1 MNTIITFS
9 IKKDQLIESMIS
21 TLITYCFHRT
31 VYSQIFSIL
40 NRSVKKKDFYLPFKT
55 NKEILQAIGKTDK
68 RTEQALTDIK
78 KAGLLLKHNK
88 QLVLH
93 PLVYTRK
100 SYSDRLENIIHYYY
114 ILFGQNTFDKYN
126 IPVAFNNSEL
136 DFKQVKLDAIREYKL
151 SPSLQD
157 KKEQIM
163 LNELDDY
170 FNGTNITP
178 FLSDEELET
187 HITAN
192 ENSVYELYQSIFVD
206 STVPSHQRS
215 LKRSTTQRYRS
226 KLSSYARTLLELH
239 IEIFSEQNLVKHNS
253 GVEYDFYRITTK
265 SQKYLIDYKK
275 TSVYKKITS
284 PVENKQELDLFKNAR
299 PVSEIIEEIKQ
310 QEKLT
315 APVNITN
322 EINPIEGEVE
332 ESLPNYLIE
341 EPDFIT
347 HSVKTVQGE
356 LEYRVSTNTNNKSM
370 CHLPNNYYE
379 EYNKQQKLEL
389 ERELAE
395 IDKRYQEHINSL
407 NQHKLNKMF
416 EEYNKSHRIEVQLT
430 PPLAHRIYP
439 NCSLQDA
446 DLSRELYYNL
456 S

>member
-31 VYSQIFSIL
+31 VYSQIFSML
-40 NRSVKKKDFYLPFKT
+40 NRSIKKKDFYLPFKT
-55 NKEILQAIGKTDK
+55 NKEVLTAIGKTDK

-88 QLVLH
+88 KLVLH

-100 SYSDRLENIIHYYY
+100 SYGDRLENIIYYY
-114 ILFGQNTFDKYN
+114 YLLFGQNTFNKLN
-126 IPVAFNNSEL
+126 IPITPTNSVEL

-187 HITAN
+187 NITAN

-265 SQKYLIDYKK
+265 SQKHLIDYKK

-322 EINPIEGEVE
+322 EINPIED
-332 ESLPNYLIE
+332 ESQE
-341 EPDFIT
+341 F
-347 HSVKTVQGE
+347 
-356 LEYRVSTNTNNKSM
+356 TNNEMATKYIQEQLKHS
-370 CHLPNNYYE
+370 NFAYTD
-379 EYNKQQKLEL
+379 LEIQ
-389 ERELAE
+389 RFAS
-395 IDKRYQEHINSL
+395 K
-407 NQHKLNKMF
+407 
-416 EEYNKSHRIEVQLT
+416 
-430 PPLAHRIYP
+430 
-439 NCSLQDA
+439 
-446 DLSRELYYNL
+446 
-456 S
+456 